1 MKDLEKVVTDLDL
14 DLDLDCVVHSH
25 IICSKLSGE
34 STLFENK
41 LEIV

>member
-1 MKDLEKVVTDLDL
+1 MKDLEKVVIDLDF
-14 DLDLDCVVHSH
+14 DCVVHSH
-25 IICSKLSGE
+25 IVGSKLSGE

>member
-1 MKDLEKVVTDLDL
+1 MKDLEKVVSDFDLDL
-14 DLDLDCVVHSH
+14 DRVVHSH
-25 IICSKLSGE
+25 IVCSKLSGE